1 LRRLA
6 LYTEQ
11 EGLLMSP
18 DQSKTING
26 ILIEKFYWAGEYVVY
41 VNHYL
46 VTTNFE
52 ETCRQVEAGEK
63 LTYRDRP

>member
-1 LRRLA
+1 
-6 LYTEQ
+6 
-11 EGLLMSP
+11 MSP

-26 ILIEKFYWAGEYVVY
+26 ILIKEFYWAGKYVVY
-41 VNHYL
+41 VNHCL

-63 LTYRDRP
+63 LAYKSL